1 MSQRLILLDVPGVL
15 YSDRSAAR
23 LGGKPRNGAPGEMR
37 LFDPVALGFV
47 RRLFGLA
54 GARVVLPSAW
64 SRGTRAATIQQLD
77 LQVQAFAPAVE
88 GGFGAEAAAWLA
100 GTAPPQSFVL
110 LTADAASVPAALRP
124 HTLAIDG
131 RAGLTVDD
139 FQRALDMLGVAP
151 PHDLY
156 PPTEPD
162 ARVQARLLQLRRA
175 ARLQPQSANAAAPA
189 EQAQACHA

>member
-1 MSQRLILLDVPGVL
+1 MSLRLILLDVPGVL

-23 LGGKPRNGAPGEMR
+23 LGGKPGNGAPGDMR

-64 SRGTRAATIQQLD
+64 SRGVRAATIQQLD
-77 LQVQAFAPAVE
+77 LQVQAFAPAVD

-100 GTAPPQSFVL
+100 GADEPQSYVL

-124 HTLAIDG
+124 RTLAVDG
-131 RAGLTVDD
+131 RTGLTVDD

-156 PPTEPD
+156 PPTGPD

-175 ARLQPQSANAAAPA
+175 ARQQPEAVSKAAAAEPA
-189 EQAQACHA
+189 HA